1 MKTPSFSFFLINI
14 FLFSQDFIK
23 SLNYLFIFFLI
34 GWIKFRVLIL
44 LSEMIQ
50 SHPTPV
56 VN

>member
-1 MKTPSFSFFLINI
+1 MKPHLFILLINI

-23 SLNYLFIFFLI
+23 SLNYLFIFLLI